1 MPLLSKLEEDVYVS
15 SVPVEHVH
23 AVSDLEQVEHG
34 QVRRPAAVL
43 AVVPVLLQL
52 RTAPTSLAVFVLHEG
67 ELVPAVSHPVHP
79 VAIDFG
85 PLAAAVVDR
94 LYGALHILSFGT

>member
-1 MPLLSKLEEDVYVS
+1 M
-15 SVPVEHVH
+15 PVEHVH

-34 QVRRPAAVL
+34 QMCRLAAVL
-43 AVVPVLLQL
+43 AVVPVLLQQL
-52 RTAPTSLAVFVLHEG
+52 TAPTSLAVFVLHEG

-79 VAIDFG
+79 VPIDFG

-94 LYGALHILSFGT
+94 LYGALHMRSVGTCTSG